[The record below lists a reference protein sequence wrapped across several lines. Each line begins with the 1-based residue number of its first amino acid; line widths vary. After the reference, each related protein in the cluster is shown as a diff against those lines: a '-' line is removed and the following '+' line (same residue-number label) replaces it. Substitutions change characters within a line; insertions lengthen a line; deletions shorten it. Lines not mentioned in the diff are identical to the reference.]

1 MQPKMATEIVSKKHA
16 VILSTARDL
25 FWKHGFKR
33 VSIEELCLK
42 AKVSKMTFYKF
53 FPNKIEL
60 AKRVFINE
68 SEAGL
73 KKFKSILRENNP
85 PAETLKKI
93 VQLKLDGSSEISKDF
108 LLDFYGDNNE
118 GLKDFVMQ
126 ASRTAWLKV
135 IEEIREA
142 QRQQLFTSS
151 IKPELLMHFTQA
163 IGSLI
168 TNKELLEYY
177 ANAHD
182 LISELTYLMAYGL
195 EAKSNAFERSPK

>member
-1 MQPKMATEIVSKKHA
+1 MTTEILSKKHA
-16 VILSTARDL
+16 LILSTAREL

-33 VSIEELCLK
+33 VSIEELCVK

-60 AKRVFINE
+60 AKSVFINE
-68 SEAGL
+68 SETGL
-73 KKFKSILRENNP
+73 KRFKSILHENNT

-108 LLDFYGDNNE
+108 LHDFYEDNNE

-126 ASRTAWLKV
+126 TSHTAWLKI
-135 IEEIREA
+135 IEVIREA

-151 IKPELLMHFTQA
+151 IRPELLMHFTQA
-163 IGSLI
+163 IGSLV
-168 TNKELLEYY
+168 TNKELLDHYTS
-177 ANAHD
+177 AHE
-182 LISELTYLMAYGL
+182 LITELTHLMAYGL
-195 EAKSNAFERSPK
+195 AAETKL